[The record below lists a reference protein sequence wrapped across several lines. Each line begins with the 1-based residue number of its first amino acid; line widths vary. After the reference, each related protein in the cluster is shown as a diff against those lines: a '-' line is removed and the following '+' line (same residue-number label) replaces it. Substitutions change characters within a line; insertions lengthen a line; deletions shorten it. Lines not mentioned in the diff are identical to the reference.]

1 MKRVLYPV
9 AGSIG
14 GILGMTASVVRKE
27 GVSACIVGFLLAF
40 VLTVIMVDHYYNS
53 WREHRRR

>member
-1 MKRVLYPV
+1 MKRVLYLT

-14 GILGMTASVVRKE
+14 GMLGMTASVLRE
-27 GVSACIVGFLLAF
+27 ESVSACILGFLLAF
-40 VLTVIMVDHYYNS
+40 GLTVIVVDYYYNS